1 MTQPPKAELGDNKTP
16 SRASGKSRRSITWYA
31 LILLSCEKIIQH
43 TAVTLAFY
51 NDWNGIRS
59 RVAVNPNV
67 LMVVGAIVTVLFM
80 LSLVGLL
87 RHRSWSSGL
96 LIGLA
101 LFDIVGEFIAQGT
114 VMIAIT
120 VSYLVAV
127 IILILA
133 LVYHSKYRHVTR

>member
-1 MTQPPKAELGDNKTP
+1 MTQQSKVELGENNTP
-16 SRASGKSRRSITWYA
+16 AKVPGKSGRPFIWYA
-31 LILLSCEKIIQH
+31 LIILSCEKIVQH

-59 RVAVNPNV
+59 RVRVNPDV
-67 LMVVGAIVTVLFM
+67 LMVLGAIVAVLFM

-101 LFDIVGEFIAQGT
+101 LIDIVGEFIAQGT
-114 VMIAIT
+114 VAIVIT
-120 VSYLVAV
+120 VSY
-127 IILILA
+127 
-133 LVYHSKYRHVTR
+133 KPVTG